1 MKLITWNTAMKF
13 RSKIE
18 KITPYSADLLIIPE
32 CEGPEKWLGNSNFNL
47 TKQFLWFGD
56 DKNKGLAIISLNSKY
71 HITLHPS
78 YSKEFRYII
87 PLIVSGN
94 ENFILFAIWTQN
106 TKTKFD
112 SYIGQLYRALI
123 YYNDLLEQPCILA
136 GDWNSNKIFDHI
148 KRVGTHSQV
157 VELLK
162 EKGITSAYHHFFK
175 EEHGLESR
183 PTHYFRK
190 EKASPFHI
198 DFVFISENFKK
209 RLGLV
214 KVGSYTDWIKCS
226 DHLPIYVELLEDL

>member
-1 MKLITWNTAMKF
+1 MKLVTWNTAMKF

-32 CEGPEKWLGNSNFNL
+32 CEAPEKWLGNSNFNL

-56 DKNKGLAIISLNSKY
+56 NKNKGLAIISLNSKY
-71 HITLHPS
+71 QITLHPS

-123 YYNDLLEQPCILA
+123 YYNDQLEQPCILA

-148 KRVGTHSQV
+148 KVGGYA
-157 VELLK
+157 L
-162 EKGITSAYHHFFK
+162 
-175 EEHGLESR
+175 
-183 PTHYFRK
+183 P
-190 EKASPFHI
+190 
-198 DFVFISENFKK
+198 
-209 RLGLV
+209 
-214 KVGSYTDWIKCS
+214 GS
-226 DHLPIYVELLEDL
+226 